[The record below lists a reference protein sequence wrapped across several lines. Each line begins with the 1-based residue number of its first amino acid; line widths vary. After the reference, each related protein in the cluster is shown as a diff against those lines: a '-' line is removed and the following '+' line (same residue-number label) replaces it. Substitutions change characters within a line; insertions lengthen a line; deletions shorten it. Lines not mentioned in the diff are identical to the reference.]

1 MDTEI
6 YGQKALE
13 IYENLDKVSEHPEC
27 YPLKPLHIK
36 FYDFELLQGVPQ
48 NSLRF
53 LFRNYSAHD
62 ALRIFILDIFQQP
75 FSLAVGNC
83 PKF

>member
-27 YPLKPLHIK
+27 YPFKPLHIK
-36 FYDFELLQGVPQ
+36 FNDFELEQDFGLKC
-48 NSLRF
+48 
-53 LFRNYSAHD
+53 SAW
-62 ALRIFILDIFQQP
+62 
-75 FSLAVGNC
+75 
-83 PKF
+83 